1 MANYNL
7 STATG
12 VFKTKYV
19 RMSRDMFNSENVVLA
34 KIKRNDAFVGDQ
46 AIISVPTTFGGGRGS
61 GVLPR
66 ANATNYAKML
76 ITSKKTYAIV
86 EVDNEAIKASQT
98 DEGAFVRLS
107 KEPVKRGVQSWQA
120 NASRILFN
128 DATSNSGVGNG
139 RLGRISA
146 TPSLVSAGVYDI
158 VIASSG
164 DGVFKL
170 ANWEPKDYINVI
182 PSSGVYNGYGTGT
195 EFEITNV
202 TSSSNTIRVSHTNG
216 PLFDL
221 ALLNNA
227 GSDNYQVYMQN
238 SKGNDPTGLRGALL
252 ASSGSLYNV
261 TIGYRWQAP
270 SQIAAASAGITTDL
284 LNKQVLDIKY
294 SFGETPDMFVTSFV
308 QYRKLLNQLE
318 DQKRYMIV
326 ESRNAGP
333 RGKFS
338 FQALEFMADTGPIPV
353 IAERFVENDT
363 LYTLNSDFIEMHA
376 RPEGGWVEDPNM
388 GGSIFRQSQTSDT
401 WQARYAVYFEFGI
414 IPSAHGI
421 ITGLSTT

>member
-34 KIKRNDAFVGDQ
+34 KIKRNDVFVGDQ

-76 ITSKKTYAIV
+76 ITSKRTYALV

-107 KEPVKRGVQSWQA
+107 KEPVKRGVQGWQG

-128 DATSNSGVGNG
+128 DATSNGGIGNG
-139 RLGRISA
+139 RLGRFTA
-146 TPSLVSAGVYDI
+146 TPANISAGVYDI
-158 VIASSG
+158 VILSSG
-164 DGVFKL
+164 DGAFKL
-170 ANWEPKDYINVI
+170 ANWEPKDYVNVV
-182 PSSGVYNGYGTGT
+182 PSSGAYAGYGTGT

-202 TSSSNTIRVSHTNG
+202 TASSNTIRLTHTNG

-221 ALLNNA
+221 ALLS
-227 GSDNYQVYMQN
+227 GPSDNEVYMQN

-252 ASSGSLYNV
+252 ATSGSLYNV
-261 TIGYRWQAP
+261 NIGYRWQAP

-363 LYTLNSDFIEMHA
+363 LYTLNSAFIEMHA
-376 RPEGGWVEDPNM
+376 RPEGGWIEDPTAN
-388 GGSIFRQSQTSDT
+388 GSIFRQSPTSDT